1 MKRFATLSLAA
12 VALALPGLAHAE
24 GGDGSRQAAG
34 GGHMS
39 SYVNDPYHNPKS
51 LHSQRL
57 GTGQIAGSP
66 MFHDGPGSVVTRRE
80 VVSPNWAAGG
90 APHWAS
96 GTAPR
101 RAKR

>member
-1 MKRFATLSLAA
+1 MKRFAILGLA
-12 VALALPGLAHAE
+12 VTALALPSLAHAE

-39 SYVNDPYHNPKS
+39 SFVSDPYHNPKS
-51 LHSQRL
+51 LHSQRM
-57 GTGQIAGSP
+57 GTGQIAGTP
-66 MFHDGPGSVVTRRE
+66 MFHDGNRATVSRGDVV
-80 VVSPNWAAGG
+80 

-101 RAKR
+101 RSHR

>member
-1 MKRFATLSLAA
+1 MKRIATLTLVA
-12 VALALPGLAHAE
+12 VALALPSLARAE
-24 GGDGSRQAAG
+24 GGDGSRQSAG

-51 LHSQRL
+51 LYSQRN
-57 GTGQIAGSP
+57 GHGQILGAP
-66 MFHDGPGSVVTRRE
+66 MFHDGPGAATVARRDIVE
-80 VVSPNWAAGG
+80 
-90 APHWAS
+90 PHWAS

>member
-1 MKRFATLSLAA
+1 MKRFAILGLA
-12 VALALPGLAHAE
+12 VTALALPSLAHAE

-39 SYVNDPYHNPKS
+39 SYISDPYHNPKS
-51 LHSQRL
+51 LHSQRM
-57 GTGQIAGSP
+57 GTGQIAGAP
-66 MFHDGPGSVVTRRE
+66 MFHDGHRAT
-80 VVSPNWAAGG
+80 VSRGDVI

-101 RAKR
+101 RAHR

>member
-1 MKRFATLSLAA
+1 MKRYAILGLATLTLAMPTL
-12 VALALPGLAHAE
+12 VRAE
-24 GGDGSRQAAG
+24 GGEGSRQAAG

-51 LHSQRL
+51 LHSQRM
-57 GTGQIAGSP
+57 GTGQISGAP
-66 MFHDGPGSVVTRRE
+66 MYHDGHRAT
-80 VVSPNWAAGG
+80 VSRGDIV

-101 RAKR
+101 RAQR